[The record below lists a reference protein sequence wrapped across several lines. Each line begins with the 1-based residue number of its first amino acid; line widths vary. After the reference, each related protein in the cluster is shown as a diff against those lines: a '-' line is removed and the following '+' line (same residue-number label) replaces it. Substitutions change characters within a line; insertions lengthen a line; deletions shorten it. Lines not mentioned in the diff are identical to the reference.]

1 MCLLVLLLHIV
12 LALVLVIILVLVL
25 ILVFV
30 LEHAV
35 LCLDSNTF
43 IPAVLGHFVVLEGIT
58 ALLTEHPTAG
68 QAGGR
73 LHHRLCSVQGPLTD
87 PVLLEEGLLN
97 NILHPCC

>member
-1 MCLLVLLLHIV
+1 MCLLLLLLDIA
-12 LALVLVIILVLVL
+12 LALVLVLVLALVV

-30 LEHAV
+30 HELAV
-35 LCLDSNTF
+35 LCLDSNTVV
-43 IPAVLGHFVVLEGIT
+43 PAVLGHFVVLEGVT

-87 PVLLEEGLLN
+87 PLLLEEGLLN